1 MIWQNKSFSNI
12 AADHLDNN
20 WSRRESCCVF
30 GIMAEFVKVVERLSY
45 IKPDV
50 NIFSS
55 ARIPTNQ
62 TYYGL
67 AEQITLQLSDADF
80 SANLGGGP
88 SAMEATN
95 KVTYSEKSTGIGLK
109 IQLVDHHASN
119 SSYATTNFCSPSNCA
134 GITSRWRPPGLPE
147 LQIEPLE
154 TEDPL
159 LEEPLVI
166 IRKRGED
173 KVEEYQI
180 DGRIQVIKVTPRI
193 GFPYYLYDDTGDAS
207 YISDGVLD
215 DGVRPPMWSIFTF

>member
-1 MIWQNKSFSNI
+1 MIWQNKSLNNI

-20 WSRRESCCVF
+20 WSSRESWYVF
-30 GIMAEFVKVVERLSY
+30 GIMAEFVEGVERLSY
-45 IKPDV
+45 IKPNV
-50 NIFSS
+50 NSYRGVRTP
-55 ARIPTNQ
+55 ANRPW
-62 TYYGL
+62 YEL

-80 SANLGGGP
+80 SANIGGGP
-88 SAMEATN
+88 SFMEVRS
-95 KVTYSEKSTGIGLK
+95 KVTCSKKSTGIDLN
-109 IQLVDHHASN
+109 IQLWNTIHLILFMLLLIFAAP
-119 SSYATTNFCSPSNCA
+119 ATAQELVPLQ
-134 GITSRWRPPGLPE
+134 PPDLPQ
-147 LQIEPLE
+147 LQPEPLE

-180 DGRIQVIKVTPRI
+180 DGRIQVIKVTPLI

>member
-50 NIFSS
+50 AIFGD
-55 ARIPTNQ
+55 AHTPTNRP
-62 TYYGL
+62 YYGL
-67 AEQITLQLSDADF
+67 AEQITLQLSNADF

-88 SAMEATN
+88 SAMEATD
-95 KVTYSEKSTGIGLK
+95 KLIYSEKSTGISLK
-109 IQLVDHHASN
+109 IKLWTTMHLILLMLLLIFSAP
-119 SSYATTNFCSPSNCA
+119 ATAQELLPLQ
-134 GITSRWRPPGLPE
+134 PPDLPQ
-147 LQIEPLE
+147 LQIEPLV
-154 TEDPL
+154 TDDPL

-173 KVEEYQI
+173 KVEEYRI

>member
-1 MIWQNKSFSNI
+1 MIWQNKSLNNI

-20 WSRRESCCVF
+20 WSSRESLYVF
-30 GIMAEFVKVVERLSY
+30 GIMAEFVEGVEHLSY

-50 NIFSS
+50 NIFSRVRTP
-55 ARIPTNQ
+55 ANRP
-62 TYYGL
+62 YYGL
-67 AEQITLQLSDADF
+67 TEQITLQLSDTD
-80 SANLGGGP
+80 SLANLGGGP
-88 SAMEATN
+88 SSMEVTS

-109 IQLVDHHASN
+109 IQLWTTIHLILLMLLLIFAAP
-119 SSYATTNFCSPSNCA
+119 ATAQELVP
-134 GITSRWRPPGLPE
+134 IQPPDLPQ
-147 LQIEPLE
+147 LQPEPLE

-180 DGRIQVIKVTPRI
+180 DGRIQVIKVTPLI

>member
-1 MIWQNKSFSNI
+1 MIWQNKSLNNI

-20 WSRRESCCVF
+20 WSSRESWYVF
-30 GIMAEFVKVVERLSY
+30 GIMAEFVEGVERLSY
-45 IKPDV
+45 IKSDV
-50 NIFSS
+50 NIFSRVRTP
-55 ARIPTNQ
+55 ANRP
-62 TYYGL
+62 YYRL
-67 AEQITLQLSDADF
+67 AEKITLQLSDTDF
-80 SANLGGGP
+80 SENLGGGP
-88 SAMEATN
+88 SSIKVTS
-95 KVTYSEKSTGIGLK
+95 KVTYSEKSPGIGLK
-109 IQLVDHHASN
+109 IQLW
-119 SSYATTNFCSPSNCA
+119 TTMHLILLMLLLIFTAPVTA
-134 GITSRWRPPGLPE
+134 QELVPLEPPGLPE

-173 KVEEYQI
+173 KVEEYRI
-180 DGRIQVIKVTPRI
+180 DGRIEVIKITPRI

>member
-1 MIWQNKSFSNI
+1 MIWQNKSLNNI

-20 WSRRESCCVF
+20 WSRRESWHVF
-30 GIMAEFVKVVERLSY
+30 GIMAEFVEGVERLSY

-50 NIFSS
+50 NIFSRVRTP
-55 ARIPTNQ
+55 ANRP
-62 TYYGL
+62 YYGL
-67 AEQITLQLSDADF
+67 TEQITLQLSDTD
-80 SANLGGGP
+80 SLVSLGGGP
-88 SAMEATN
+88 SSMEVTS

-109 IQLVDHHASN
+109 IQLWTTIHLILLMLLLIFAAP
-119 SSYATTNFCSPSNCA
+119 ATAQELVPLQ
-134 GITSRWRPPGLPE
+134 PPDLPQ
-147 LQIEPLE
+147 LQPEPLE

-180 DGRIQVIKVTPRI
+180 DGRIQVIKVTPLI

-215 DGVRPPMWSIFTF
+215 DGIRPPMWSIFTF

>member
-1 MIWQNKSFSNI
+1 MIWQNKSLNNI

-20 WSRRESCCVF
+20 WSSRESWHVF
-30 GIMAEFVKVVERLSY
+30 GIMAEFVEGVEHLSY
-45 IKPDV
+45 IKSDV
-50 NIFSS
+50 NIFSRVRTP
-55 ARIPTNQ
+55 ANRP
-62 TYYGL
+62 YYGL
-67 AEQITLQLSDADF
+67 TEQITLQLSDTD
-80 SANLGGGP
+80 SLVSLGGGP
-88 SAMEATN
+88 SSMEVTS

-109 IQLVDHHASN
+109 IQLWTTIHLILLMLLLVF
-119 SSYATTNFCSPSNCA
+119 ATPA
-134 GITSRWRPPGLPE
+134 AAQELVPLQPPDLPQ
-147 LQIEPLE
+147 LQPEPLE

-180 DGRIQVIKVTPRI
+180 DGRIQVIKVTPLI

>member
-1 MIWQNKSFSNI
+1 MIWQNKSLNNI

-20 WSRRESCCVF
+20 WSSRESWHVF
-30 GIMAEFVKVVERLSY
+30 GIMAEFVEGVERLSY

-50 NIFSS
+50 NIFSRVRTP
-55 ARIPTNQ
+55 ANRP
-62 TYYGL
+62 YYGL
-67 AEQITLQLSDADF
+67 TEQITLQLSDTD
-80 SANLGGGP
+80 SLANLGGGP
-88 SAMEATN
+88 SSMEVTS

-109 IQLVDHHASN
+109 IQLW
-119 SSYATTNFCSPSNCA
+119 TTIHLILLMLLLIFAAPTTA
-134 GITSRWRPPGLPE
+134 QELVPLQPPDLPQ
-147 LQIEPLE
+147 LQPEPLE

-180 DGRIQVIKVTPRI
+180 DGRIQVIKVTPLI

>member
-1 MIWQNKSFSNI
+1 MIWQNKSLNNI

-20 WSRRESCCVF
+20 WSSRESWHVF
-30 GIMAEFVKVVERLSY
+30 GIMAEFVEGVERLSY

-50 NIFSS
+50 NIFSRVRTP
-55 ARIPTNQ
+55 ANRP
-62 TYYGL
+62 YYGL
-67 AEQITLQLSDADF
+67 TEQITLQLSDTD
-80 SANLGGGP
+80 SLVSLGGGP
-88 SAMEATN
+88 SSMEVTS
-95 KVTYSEKSTGIGLK
+95 KVTYSEKSTSIGLK
-109 IQLVDHHASN
+109 IQLWTTIHLILLMLLLIFAAP
-119 SSYATTNFCSPSNCA
+119 ATAQELVPLQ
-134 GITSRWRPPGLPE
+134 PPDLPQ
-147 LQIEPLE
+147 LQPEPLE

-180 DGRIQVIKVTPRI
+180 DGRIQVIKVTPLI

>member
-1 MIWQNKSFSNI
+1 MIWKNKSFSNI
-12 AADHLDNN
+12 AAGHLDNN
-20 WSRRESCCVF
+20 WSRREPCCVF

-55 ARIPTNQ
+55 ARTPTNQ
-62 TYYGL
+62 PYYGL
-67 AEQITLQLSDADF
+67 AEQITLQLSDTDF
-80 SANLGGGP
+80 STNLGGGP

-95 KVTYSEKSTGIGLK
+95 KVTYLEKSTGIDLK
-109 IQLVDHHASN
+109 IKLWTTMHLILLMLLLIFAAPATAQELV
-119 SSYATTNFCSPSNCA
+119 PLE
-134 GITSRWRPPGLPE
+134 PPDLPE

>member
-1 MIWQNKSFSNI
+1 MIWQNKSLNNI

-20 WSRRESCCVF
+20 WSSRESWHVF
-30 GIMAEFVKVVERLSY
+30 GIMAEFVEGVERLSY
-45 IKPDV
+45 IKSDV
-50 NIFSS
+50 NIFSRVRTP
-55 ARIPTNQ
+55 ANRP
-62 TYYGL
+62 YYGPT
-67 AEQITLQLSDADF
+67 EQITLQLSDTD
-80 SANLGGGP
+80 SLANLGGGP
-88 SAMEATN
+88 SSMEVTS

-109 IQLVDHHASN
+109 IQLWTTIHLILLMLLLIFAAP
-119 SSYATTNFCSPSNCA
+119 ATAQELVP
-134 GITSRWRPPGLPE
+134 IQPPDLPQ
-147 LQIEPLE
+147 LQPEPLE

-180 DGRIQVIKVTPRI
+180 DGRIQVIKVTPLI

>member
-1 MIWQNKSFSNI
+1 MLWQNKSLNNI

-20 WSRRESCCVF
+20 WSRQESRYILR
-30 GIMAEFVKVVERLSY
+30 IMAEFVEVVERLSY

-55 ARIPTNQ
+55 ARTLTNYQ
-62 TYYGL
+62 YYGL
-67 AEQITLQLSDADF
+67 EEQITLQLSDADF

-95 KVTYSEKSTGIGLK
+95 KVTYSEESTGIGLK
-109 IQLVDHHASN
+109 IQLW
-119 SSYATTNFCSPSNCA
+119 TTIHLILLMLLLIFAAPVTA
-134 GITSRWRPPGLPE
+134 QELVPLQPPDLPQ
-147 LQIEPLE
+147 LQPEPLE

-173 KVEEYQI
+173 KVEEYRI
-180 DGRIQVIKVTPRI
+180 DGRIEVIKVTPLI

>member
-1 MIWQNKSFSNI
+1 MIWQNKSLNNI
-12 AADHLDNN
+12 AADHLDKN
-20 WSRRESCCVF
+20 WSSRESWHVF
-30 GIMAEFVKVVERLSY
+30 GIMAEFVEGVERLSY

-50 NIFSS
+50 NIFSRVRTP
-55 ARIPTNQ
+55 ANRP
-62 TYYGL
+62 YYGL
-67 AEQITLQLSDADF
+67 TEQITLQLSDTD
-80 SANLGGGP
+80 SLVSLGGGP
-88 SAMEATN
+88 SSMEVTS

-109 IQLVDHHASN
+109 IQLWTTIHLILLMLLLIFAAP
-119 SSYATTNFCSPSNCA
+119 ATAQELVPLQ
-134 GITSRWRPPGLPE
+134 PPDLPQ
-147 LQIEPLE
+147 LQPEPLE

-180 DGRIQVIKVTPRI
+180 DGRIQVIKVTPLI

>member
-55 ARIPTNQ
+55 ARTPTNQ
-62 TYYGL
+62 PYYGL
-67 AEQITLQLSDADF
+67 AEQITLRLSDADF
-80 SANLGGGP
+80 SANLGSGP

-95 KVTYSEKSTGIGLK
+95 KITYSEKLTCISLK
-109 IQLVDHHASN
+109 IRLWTTMHLILLMLLLIFAAPATAQELV
-119 SSYATTNFCSPSNCA
+119 PLQ
-134 GITSRWRPPGLPE
+134 PPDLPE

>member
-1 MIWQNKSFSNI
+1 MIWQNKSLNNI

-20 WSRRESCCVF
+20 WSSRESWYVF
-30 GIMAEFVKVVERLSY
+30 GIMAEFVEGVEHLSY
-45 IKPDV
+45 IKSDV
-50 NIFSS
+50 NIFSRVRTP
-55 ARIPTNQ
+55 ANRP
-62 TYYGL
+62 YYRL
-67 AEQITLQLSDADF
+67 AEKITLQLSDTDF
-80 SANLGGGP
+80 SENLGGGP
-88 SAMEATN
+88 SSMEVTS
-95 KVTYSEKSTGIGLK
+95 KVTYSEKSPDIGLK
-109 IQLVDHHASN
+109 IQLW
-119 SSYATTNFCSPSNCA
+119 TTIHLILLMLLLIFAAPA
-134 GITSRWRPPGLPE
+134 AAQELVPLQPPDLPQ
-147 LQIEPLE
+147 LQPEPLE

-180 DGRIQVIKVTPRI
+180 DGRIQVIKVTPLI

>member
-1 MIWQNKSFSNI
+1 MIWQNKSLNNI
-12 AADHLDNN
+12 ATDHLDNN
-20 WSRRESCCVF
+20 WSSREPWYVF
-30 GIMAEFVKVVERLSY
+30 GIMAEFVEGVERLSY
-45 IKPDV
+45 IKPNV
-50 NIFSS
+50 NSYRR
-55 ARIPTNQ
+55 ARTPANRPC
-62 TYYGL
+62 YEL

-80 SANLGGGP
+80 LVNIGGGP
-88 SAMEATN
+88 SFMEVRS
-95 KVTYSEKSTGIGLK
+95 KVTCSKKSTGIDLN
-109 IQLVDHHASN
+109 IQLWNTIHLILFMLLLIFAAP
-119 SSYATTNFCSPSNCA
+119 ATAQELVPLQ
-134 GITSRWRPPGLPE
+134 PPDLPQ
-147 LQIEPLE
+147 LQPEPLE

-180 DGRIQVIKVTPRI
+180 DGRIQVIKVTPLI

>member
-1 MIWQNKSFSNI
+1 MIWQNKSLSNI
-12 AADHLDNN
+12 AAGHLDNN
-20 WSRRESCCVF
+20 WSRRESWCVF
-30 GIMAEFVKVVERLSY
+30 GIMAEFVEGVERLSY
-45 IKPDV
+45 IKPEV
-50 NIFSS
+50 NISS
-55 ARIPTNQ
+55 SVRMPANHP
-62 TYYGL
+62 YYGV
-67 AEQITLQLSDADF
+67 AERITLQLSDADF
-80 SANLGGGP
+80 SANLGGSP
-88 SAMEATN
+88 SAMETTN

-109 IQLVDHHASN
+109 IQLWTTMHLILLMLLLIFAAP
-119 SSYATTNFCSPSNCA
+119 ATA
-134 GITSRWRPPGLPE
+134 QELRPLEAPDLPE

-173 KVEEYQI
+173 KVEEYRI
-180 DGRIQVIKVTPRI
+180 DGRIQVIKITPRI

>member
-1 MIWQNKSFSNI
+1 MIWQNKSLNNI

-50 NIFSS
+50 NIFSRVRTP
-55 ARIPTNQ
+55 ANRP
-62 TYYGL
+62 YYGL
-67 AEQITLQLSDADF
+67 TEQITLQLSDTD
-80 SANLGGGP
+80 SLVSLGGGP
-88 SAMEATN
+88 SSMEVTS

-109 IQLVDHHASN
+109 IQLWTTIHLILLMLLLIFAAP
-119 SSYATTNFCSPSNCA
+119 ATAQELVPLQ
-134 GITSRWRPPGLPE
+134 PPDLPQ
-147 LQIEPLE
+147 LQPEPLE

-180 DGRIQVIKVTPRI
+180 DGRIQVIKVTPLI

>member
-1 MIWQNKSFSNI
+1 MIWQNKSLNNI

-20 WSRRESCCVF
+20 WSSRESWHVF
-30 GIMAEFVKVVERLSY
+30 GIMAEFVEGVERLSY

-50 NIFSS
+50 NIFSRVRTP
-55 ARIPTNQ
+55 ANRP
-62 TYYGL
+62 YYGL
-67 AEQITLQLSDADF
+67 TEQITLQLSDTDSLA
-80 SANLGGGP
+80 SLGGGP
-88 SAMEATN
+88 SSMEVTS
-95 KVTYSEKSTGIGLK
+95 KVTYSEKSTSIGLK
-109 IQLVDHHASN
+109 IQLWTTIHLILLMLLLIFAAP
-119 SSYATTNFCSPSNCA
+119 ATAQELVPLQ
-134 GITSRWRPPGLPE
+134 PPDLPQ
-147 LQIEPLE
+147 LQPEPLE

-180 DGRIQVIKVTPRI
+180 DGRIQVIKVTPLI

>member
-1 MIWQNKSFSNI
+1 MIWQNKSLNNI

-20 WSRRESCCVF
+20 WSSRESWYVF
-30 GIMAEFVKVVERLSY
+30 GIMAEFVEGVEHLSY
-45 IKPDV
+45 IKSDV
-50 NIFSS
+50 NIFSRVRTP
-55 ARIPTNQ
+55 ANRP
-62 TYYGL
+62 YYRL
-67 AEQITLQLSDADF
+67 AEKITLQLSDTDF
-80 SANLGGGP
+80 SENLGGGP
-88 SAMEATN
+88 SSMEVTS
-95 KVTYSEKSTGIGLK
+95 KVTYSEKLPGIGLK
-109 IQLVDHHASN
+109 IQLW
-119 SSYATTNFCSPSNCA
+119 TTIHLILLMLLLIFAAPA
-134 GITSRWRPPGLPE
+134 AAQELVPLQPPDLPQ
-147 LQIEPLE
+147 LQPEPLE

-180 DGRIQVIKVTPRI
+180 DGRIQVIKVTPLI

>member
-20 WSRRESCCVF
+20 WSRRQSCCVF
-30 GIMAEFVKVVERLSY
+30 GIMAAFVKVVARLSY

-50 NIFSS
+50 NIYSS
-55 ARIPTNQ
+55 ARTPTHQ
-62 TYYGL
+62 PYYEL
-67 AEQITLQLSDADF
+67 TEQITLQLSDANF

-88 SAMEATN
+88 SAMAATN
-95 KVTYSEKSTGIGLK
+95 KVTYSEKSTGIDLK
-109 IQLVDHHASN
+109 IQLWTTIHLILLILLLIFAAP
-119 SSYATTNFCSPSNCA
+119 ATAQELVPLQ
-134 GITSRWRPPGLPE
+134 PPDLPE

-173 KVEEYQI
+173 KVEEYRI

>member
-30 GIMAEFVKVVERLSY
+30 RIMAKFVKVVERLSY

-55 ARIPTNQ
+55 ARTPTNQ
-62 TYYGL
+62 PYYGL
-67 AEQITLQLSDADF
+67 AEQITLQLSDASF
-80 SANLGGGP
+80 SENLGGGP

-95 KVTYSEKSTGIGLK
+95 KITYSEKSTGIGLK
-109 IQLVDHHASN
+109 IQLWTTMHLILLMLLLIFSAP
-119 SSYATTNFCSPSNCA
+119 ATAQELLPLQ
-134 GITSRWRPPGLPE
+134 PPDLPQ
-147 LQIEPLE
+147 LQIEPLV
-154 TEDPL
+154 TDDPL

-173 KVEEYQI
+173 KVEEYRI

-215 DGVRPPMWSIFTF
+215 DGVRPPMRSIFTF

>member
-1 MIWQNKSFSNI
+1 MIWQNKSLNNI

-20 WSRRESCCVF
+20 WSSRESWHVF
-30 GIMAEFVKVVERLSY
+30 GIMAEFVEGVERLSY
-45 IKPDV
+45 IKSDV
-50 NIFSS
+50 NIFSRVRTP
-55 ARIPTNQ
+55 ANRP
-62 TYYGL
+62 YYGL
-67 AEQITLQLSDADF
+67 TEQITLQLSDTD
-80 SANLGGGP
+80 SLVSLGGGP
-88 SAMEATN
+88 SSMEVTS

-109 IQLVDHHASN
+109 IQLWTTIHLILLMLLLIFAAP
-119 SSYATTNFCSPSNCA
+119 ATAQELVPLQ
-134 GITSRWRPPGLPE
+134 PPDLPQ
-147 LQIEPLE
+147 LQPEPLE

-180 DGRIQVIKVTPRI
+180 DGRIQVIKVTPLI

>member
-1 MIWQNKSFSNI
+1 MIWQNKSLNNI

-20 WSRRESCCVF
+20 WSRRESWHVF
-30 GIMAEFVKVVERLSY
+30 GIMAEFVEGVERLSY
-45 IKPDV
+45 IKPDI
-50 NIFSS
+50 NIFSRVRTP
-55 ARIPTNQ
+55 ANRP
-62 TYYGL
+62 YYGL
-67 AEQITLQLSDADF
+67 TEQITLQLSDTD
-80 SANLGGGP
+80 SLVSLGGGP
-88 SAMEATN
+88 SSMEVTS

-109 IQLVDHHASN
+109 IQLWTTIHLILLMLLLIFAAP
-119 SSYATTNFCSPSNCA
+119 ATAQELVPLQ
-134 GITSRWRPPGLPE
+134 PPDLPQ
-147 LQIEPLE
+147 LQPEPLE

-180 DGRIQVIKVTPRI
+180 DGRIQVIKVTPLI

>member
-20 WSRRESCCVF
+20 WSRRESCCAF
-30 GIMAEFVKVVERLSY
+30 GIMAEFVKVVEHLSY

-55 ARIPTNQ
+55 ARTPTNQ
-62 TYYGL
+62 PYYGL

-80 SANLGGGP
+80 SGNLGSDP

-109 IQLVDHHASN
+109 IQLWTTMHLILLMLLLIFAAP
-119 SSYATTNFCSPSNCA
+119 ATAQELVPLE
-134 GITSRWRPPGLPE
+134 PPDLPE